1 MANIKS
7 AKKRHRQS
15 LIRRTRNRALRTR
28 LRATVKNILSAVENK
43 EKPEEAL
50 KQAQSTLDRAAN
62 RGIIHRNTA
71 SRRAG
76 RLARRLHKAATA
88 SS

>member
-15 LIRRTRNRALRTR
+15 LLRRNRNRALRTR
-28 LRATVKNILSAVENK
+28 LRAAVKNCLLAA
-43 EKPEEAL
+43 EKNEGSGEAL
-50 KQAQSTLDRAAN
+50 KQAQATLNKAVTK
-62 RGIIHRNTA
+62 GIIHRNTA

-76 RLARRLHKAATA
+76 RLARRVHKAAA
-88 SS
+88 SN